1 MAGPHPTALTLA
13 FSGDAA
19 GESHCKDGAASLVA
33 LLSPPLQGKQE
44 ASRAP
49 TNGDPREVVGIRF
62 APSEACRRSAATPSG
77 YPSTADSTAATTC
90 APSPS
95 PIAAAAVRTPTFA
108 LRICPINSR
117 QKITYEF
124 KQASIK
130 KHDN

>member
-1 MAGPHPTALTLA
+1 MGHGGSPSH
-13 FSGDAA
+13 GDAA

-33 LLSPPLQGKQE
+33 LLSPPLRGKQE

-49 TNGDPREVVGIRF
+49 TNGDPGELVGRLGIRF
-62 APSEACRRSAATPSG
+62 APSEACRQSAATPSG
-77 YPSTADSTAATTC
+77 YLSTADSTAATTF

-117 QKITYEF
+117 HKITYEF
-124 KQASIK
+124 KQANIK